1 MIALTKVQSRI
12 LALAL
17 LILVLGTALWL
28 MVYPMVS
35 LHLAQSDEMARKE
48 IQIAGYEKLAES
60 QETLQ
65 EELASL
71 RRRNPAATYYVAG
84 DTPALASAK
93 MQQYLKQVV
102 ERNGGELISTQIVN
116 SDEESEASSSSL
128 KVHLR
133 ADVDAAAQI
142 VYVLESGRPLLFI
155 DDLSVSARRVRG
167 TTAGA
172 PPLIS
177 LDLNFELTG
186 YLQEGA

>member
-1 MIALTKVQSRI
+1 MIELTKMQSRI
-12 LALAL
+12 LAIAL
-17 LILVLGTALWL
+17 LFLVLGTALWL

-35 LHLAQSDEMARKE
+35 VHAAQSSEIARKE
-48 IQIAGYEKLAES
+48 VQIARFEKLAES
-60 QETLQ
+60 QEALQ
-65 EELASL
+65 GELASL

-116 SDEESEASSSSL
+116 SDEESDAASSSL

-133 ADVDAAAQI
+133 ADVDATAQI
-142 VYVLESGRPLLFI
+142 VYLLESGRPLLFI
-155 DDLSVSARRVRG
+155 DDLSISARRVRG

-172 PPLIS
+172 PPIIS
-177 LDLNFELTG
+177 LDLSFELTG